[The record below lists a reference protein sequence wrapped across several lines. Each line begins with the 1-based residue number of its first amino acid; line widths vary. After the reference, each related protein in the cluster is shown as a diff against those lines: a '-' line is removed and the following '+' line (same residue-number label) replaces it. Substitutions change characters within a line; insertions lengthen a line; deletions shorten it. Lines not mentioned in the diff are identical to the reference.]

1 MILGYMYMS
10 VFKRKQIIGYQ
21 LGYATL
27 HLIIAR
33 CEQRKQS

>member
-1 MILGYMYMS
+1 MVLKYVYMS
-10 VFKRKQIIGYQ
+10 VFKGKEMIGYQ

-33 CEQRKQS
+33 CER